1 MPDGEYEDYDDSG
14 IELAR
19 ATATDQYSGMMRR
32 YLDELTIIYEN
43 MMARLISNRGAE
55 EAFNACVAK
64 MLSIMTHLLPKIEGG
79 GDKTQKMREEF
90 EQYKTWIKQVQKMKI
105 NKEEM
110 DKVPD
115 LYNLIVRAYD
125 KLGLTS
131 I

>member
-1 MPDGEYEDYDDSG
+1 MDYGEEDEYDDRG

-19 ATATDQYSGMMRR
+19 ATASDQYNSMMRR

-43 MMARLISNRGAE
+43 MMARLISNRGSE

-64 MLSIMTHLLPKIEGG
+64 MLSIMIHLLPKIEGG
-79 GDKTQKMREEF
+79 GDQTREIKEEF
-90 EQYKTWIKQVQKMKI
+90 DKYKTWIKQVQTMKI

-115 LYNLIVRAYD
+115 LYNLIIRAYD

>member
-1 MPDGEYEDYDDSG
+1 LPDGEYEDIEDNG

-19 ATATDQYSGMMRR
+19 ASATDQYSGMMRR

-43 MMARLISNRGAE
+43 MMARLISNRGSE

-79 GDKTQKMREEF
+79 GDKTTKMKEEF
-90 EQYKTWIKQVQKMKI
+90 KHYKKWIQQVQTMKI

-110 DKVPD
+110 DKVPE
-115 LYNLIVRAYD
+115 LYNLIIRAYD
-125 KLGLTS
+125 ILGLTS